1 MVFSPGRPSKKRS
14 VTRIRPNLAAAA
26 AEDLNTMTS
35 TQQQKQTRFPEFS
48 AAGSQEEIGHA
59 IGEHFRDTIRGLSEM
74 VLERF
79 NRSAA
84 RPITQQEADA
94 VATAAVP
101 YAESY
106 LPGAVKELRATAR
119 AAGLPFEHLMLINVR
134 SMLSA
139 PATPPA
145 EGCTA
150 VMVGSR
156 ASASGIGF
164 AGQNW
169 DNDPAMDPFSAV
181 IVRRPTGKPAF
192 ISWCQPGVIAY
203 MGMSEAGLGVCMN
216 ALNGPSRR
224 DGVGW
229 YFLVRSIYEQTSLDD
244 VVSRIS
250 SARRSMSANAALIT
264 PDGPADLEI
273 TLDSVEVLKTGPDE
287 SMAHTNHCVH
297 ESLIGYNERFAD
309 AIYGQ
314 SFDRKARAEE
324 LLGNAA
330 IKSSAT
336 QGKVSV
342 EDVMAILS
350 DRQGFPTSIN
360 RYPNDDPSTGWQR
373 SVISMIVEPDAGRM
387 HVSRGNPG
395 DNPYELYE
403 LD

>member
-1 MVFSPGRPSKKRS
+1 MAG
-14 VTRIRPNLAAAA
+14 
-26 AEDLNTMTS
+26 ELNAMTS
-35 TQQQKQTRFPEFS
+35 TQECRQRRFPEFA
-48 AAGSQEEIGHA
+48 AAGSGKEIGHA
-59 IGEHFRDTIRGLSEM
+59 IGEHFRDTIRGLSEV

-84 RPITQQEADA
+84 TPVTRDEANA
-94 VATAAVP
+94 VAAAAVP
-101 YAESY
+101 YAEAY
-106 LPGAVKELRATAR
+106 LPDAVEELRATSR
-119 AAGLPFEHLMLINVR
+119 AAGLPFERLMLINVR

-139 PATPPA
+139 PATPPT

-203 MGMSEAGLGVCMN
+203 MGLSNAGFGVCMN

-229 YFLVRSIYEQTSLDD
+229 YFLVRSIYEQTRLDD
-244 VVSRIS
+244 VVEKIG
-250 SARRSMSANAALIT
+250 SARRAMTGNAALIT
-264 PDGPADLEI
+264 TDGPADLEI
-273 TLDSVEVLKTGPDE
+273 TLDTIELLRSGPDGA
-287 SMAHTNHCVH
+287 MAHTNHCVH
-297 ESLIGYNERFAD
+297 EGLVGYNERFAD

-314 SFDRKARAEE
+314 SFDRKARAEA
-324 LLGNAA
+324 LLAKAA
-330 IKSSAT
+330 ATSAHP
-336 QGKVSV
+336 GKISV

-350 DRQGFPTSIN
+350 DRQGHPTSIN
-360 RYPNDDPSTGWQR
+360 RYPNDDPATGWQR
-373 SVISMIVEPDAGRM
+373 SVVSMIVEPDAGRM

-403 LD
+403 LH

>member
-1 MVFSPGRPSKKRS
+1 
-14 VTRIRPNLAAAA
+14 
-26 AEDLNTMTS
+26 MTP
-35 TQQQKQTRFPEFS
+35 TPRRKPTRFPEF
-48 AAGSQEEIGHA
+48 AASGSPREIGHA
-59 IGEHFRDTIRGLSEM
+59 IGEHFREMIRDLSEL
-74 VLERF
+74 VVERF
-79 NRSAA
+79 NRSVATPVTRDA
-84 RPITQQEADA
+84 ADA
-94 VATAAVP
+94 VAAAAVP
-101 YAESY
+101 YAEAF
-106 LPGAVKELRATAR
+106 LPGAVEELRATAR
-119 AAGLPFEHLMLINVR
+119 AARLPFEQLMLINVR

-139 PATPPA
+139 PATSPA

-150 VMVGSR
+150 VMVGSG

-192 ISWCQPGVIAY
+192 MSWCQPGIIAY
-203 MGMSEAGLGVCMN
+203 MGMSNAGFGVCLN

-229 YFLVRSIYEQTSLDD
+229 YFLVRSIYEQTRLDD
-244 VVSRIS
+244 VVATIG
-250 SARRSMSANAALIT
+250 SARRAMSGNAALIT
-264 PDGPADLEI
+264 PDGPLDLEI
-273 TLDSVEVLKTGPDE
+273 TLDSVASLRCGPGG

-297 ESLIGYNERFAD
+297 KRLVGYNERFAD

-314 SFDRKARAEE
+314 SFERKERAEA
-324 LLGNAA
+324 LLANAA
-330 IKSSAT
+330 ATSAPR
-336 QGKVSV
+336 GKVSV
-342 EDVMAILS
+342 EDVMTILS

-360 RYPNDDPSTGWQR
+360 RYPNDDPWTGWQR

-403 LD
+403 LHWSAGIDPDRSGSPS

>member
-1 MVFSPGRPSKKRS
+1 
-14 VTRIRPNLAAAA
+14 
-26 AEDLNTMTS
+26 MTS
-35 TQQQKQTRFPEFS
+35 TQQRRQKRFPEFA
-48 AAGSQEEIGHA
+48 AAGSGKEIGHA
-59 IGEHFRDTIRGLSEM
+59 IGEHFRDTIRGLSEV

-84 RPITQQEADA
+84 RPVTRDEANA
-94 VATAAVP
+94 VAAAAVP
-101 YAESY
+101 YAEAY
-106 LPGAVKELRATAR
+106 LPDAVEELRATSR

-139 PATPPA
+139 PATPPT

-203 MGMSEAGLGVCMN
+203 MGMSNAGFGVCMN

-229 YFLVRSIYEQTSLDD
+229 YFLVRSIYEQTRLDD
-244 VVSRIS
+244 VVEKIG
-250 SARRSMSANAALIT
+250 SARRAMTGNAALIT
-264 PDGPADLEI
+264 TDGPADLEI
-273 TLDSVEVLKTGPDE
+273 TLDTVELLKSGPDG

-297 ESLIGYNERFAD
+297 EA
-309 AIYGQ
+309 
-314 SFDRKARAEE
+314 ARR
-324 LLGNAA
+324 
-330 IKSSAT
+330 I
-336 QGKVSV
+336 
-342 EDVMAILS
+342 
-350 DRQGFPTSIN
+350 
-360 RYPNDDPSTGWQR
+360 
-373 SVISMIVEPDAGRM
+373 
-387 HVSRGNPG
+387 
-395 DNPYELYE
+395 
-403 LD
+403 

>member
-1 MVFSPGRPSKKRS
+1 
-14 VTRIRPNLAAAA
+14 
-26 AEDLNTMTS
+26 MTS
-35 TQQQKQTRFPEFS
+35 RQQQKPTRFPEFV
-48 AAGSQEEIGHA
+48 AAGSEQEIGHA
-59 IGEHFRDTIRGLSEM
+59 IGEHFRDTIRGLSEV

-84 RPITQQEADA
+84 RPITQAEADA
-94 VATAAVP
+94 VAAAAVP
-101 YAESY
+101 YAEAF
-106 LPGAVKELRATAR
+106 LPSAIEELRATSH

-139 PATPPA
+139 PATHLA
-145 EGCTA
+145 AGCTA
-150 VMVGSR
+150 VMVGAG

-181 IVRRPTGKPAF
+181 IVRRPKSKPAF
-192 ISWCQPGVIAY
+192 MSWCQPGIIAY
-203 MGMSEAGLGVCMN
+203 MGMSEAGLGVCLN

-229 YFLVRSIYEQTSLDD
+229 YFLVRSIYEQTHLDD
-244 VVSRIS
+244 VIRKID
-250 SARRSMSANAALIT
+250 SARRAMSGNAALIT

-273 TLDSVEVLKTGPDE
+273 TLDAIGVLKSDPDG

-297 ESLIGYNERFAD
+297 ESLVQYNERFAGL
-309 AIYGQ
+309 IYGQ
-314 SFDRKARAEE
+314 SFDRKSRAEA
-324 LLGNAA
+324 LLAA
-330 IKSSAT
+330 AATTSAT
-336 QGKVSV
+336 PGKISV
-342 EDVMAILS
+342 EDVMTILS
-350 DRQGFPTSIN
+350 DRQGYPTSIN

-395 DNPYELYE
+395 DNSYELYE
-403 LD
+403 LH

>member
-1 MVFSPGRPSKKRS
+1 MTQAQDAEVLADQKPSAIVVGVGAEQGLGAALCRRFAAQGYHVFVAGRTSGKIEKVAHTIAGAGGS
-14 VTRIRPNLAAAA
+14 
-26 AEDLNTMTS
+26 AEAYL
-35 TQQQKQTRFPEFS
+35 P
-48 AAGSQEEIGHA
+48 
-59 IGEHFRDTIRGLSEM
+59 
-74 VLERF
+74 
-79 NRSAA
+79 
-84 RPITQQEADA
+84 DA
-94 VATAAVP
+94 V
-101 YAESY
+101 E
-106 LPGAVKELRATAR
+106 ELRATSH
-119 AAGLPFEHLMLINVR
+119 AAGLRFEQLMLINVR

-139 PATPPA
+139 PTTPPT

-156 ASASGIGF
+156 ASASGMGF

-192 ISWCQPGVIAY
+192 IAY

-229 YFLVRSIYEQTSLDD
+229 YFIVRSIYEQTHLDD
-244 VVSRIS
+244 VIRKIGST
-250 SARRSMSANAALIT
+250 RRAMSGNAALIT
-264 PDGPADLEI
+264 PDGPANLEI
-273 TLDSVEVLKTGPDE
+273 TLDAVEVLKSGPDG

-297 ESLIGYNERFAD
+297 ESLVEYNERFAD

-314 SFDRKARAEE
+314 SFDRKARAEA
-324 LLGNAA
+324 LLAKAA
-330 IKSSAT
+330 ATSAT
-336 QGKVSV
+336 PGKISV

-350 DRQGFPTSIN
+350 DREGYPTSIN
-360 RYPNDDPSTGWQR
+360 RYPNDHPSTGWQR
-373 SVISMIVEPDAGRM
+373 SVISMIVEPQAGRM

-403 LD
+403 LH

>member
-1 MVFSPGRPSKKRS
+1 
-14 VTRIRPNLAAAA
+14 
-26 AEDLNTMTS
+26 MTS
-35 TQQQKQTRFPEFS
+35 TPQRKQTRFPEFA
-48 AAGSQEEIGHA
+48 AAGSEQEIGHA
-59 IGEHFRDTIRGLSEM
+59 IGEHFRDTIRGLSEV
-74 VLERF
+74 VLERI

-84 RPITQQEADA
+84 RRITQDEADA
-94 VATAAVP
+94 VAAAAVP
-101 YAESY
+101 YAEAY
-106 LPGAVKELRATAR
+106 LPDAVGELRATSH

-139 PATPPA
+139 PTPRA

-150 VMVGSR
+150 VMVGAR

-181 IVRRPTGKPAF
+181 IIRRPTGKPAF
-192 ISWCQPGVIAY
+192 MSWCQPGIIAY
-203 MGMSEAGLGVCMN
+203 MGMSDVGLGVCMN

-229 YFLVRSIYEQTSLDD
+229 YFVVRSIYEQTDLDGIIRKIG
-244 VVSRIS
+244 ST
-250 SARRSMSANAALIT
+250 RRAMSGNAALIT

-273 TLDSVEVLKTGPDE
+273 TLDAVEVLKSGPDG
-287 SMAHTNHCVH
+287 SMTHTNHCVH
-297 ESLIGYNERFAD
+297 QNLVEYNERFAD

-314 SFDRKARAEE
+314 SFERKARAEA
-324 LLGNAA
+324 LLAKAA
-330 IKSSAT
+330 TTSAT
-336 QGKVSV
+336 PGKISV

-350 DRQGFPTSIN
+350 DRQGYPTSIN

-387 HVSRGNPG
+387 HISRGNPG

-403 LD
+403 LH

>member
-1 MVFSPGRPSKKRS
+1 M
-14 VTRIRPNLAAAA
+14 A
-26 AEDLNTMTS
+26 S
-35 TQQQKQTRFPEFS
+35 TQQRRQKRFPEFA
-48 AAGSQEEIGHA
+48 AAGSGKEIGHA
-59 IGEHFRDTIRGLSEM
+59 IGEHFRDTIRGLSEV

-84 RPITQQEADA
+84 RPITPDEANA
-94 VATAAVP
+94 VAAAAVP
-101 YAESY
+101 YAEAY
-106 LPGAVKELRATAR
+106 LPDAVEELRATSR

-139 PATPPA
+139 PATPPT

-150 VMVGSR
+150 IMVGSR

-203 MGMSEAGLGVCMN
+203 MGMSNAGFGVCMN

-229 YFLVRSIYEQTSLDD
+229 YFLVRSIYEQTRLDD
-244 VVSRIS
+244 VVEKIG
-250 SARRSMSANAALIT
+250 SARRAMTGNAALIT
-264 PDGPADLEI
+264 TDGPADLEI
-273 TLDSVEVLKTGPDE
+273 TLDTVELLKSGPDG

-297 ESLIGYNERFAD
+297 ERLVGYNERFAD

-314 SFDRKARAEE
+314 SFDRKARAEA
-324 LLGNAA
+324 LLAKAA
-330 IKSSAT
+330 ATSANP
-336 QGKVSV
+336 GKISV

-350 DRQGFPTSIN
+350 DRQGHPTSIN
-360 RYPNDDPSTGWQR
+360 RYPNDDPATGWQR
-373 SVISMIVEPDAGRM
+373 SVVSMIVEPDAGRM

-403 LD
+403 LH